1 MMRKFLSVLLLF
13 QMLLIGCSSKENN
26 QNEIILYTAMEE
38 NLIDEYIKEFNK
50 EYPDIK
56 LSIISSGTGDILAKL
71 IAEKDNPQADVIWAL
86 SDLMILDDYKLLE
99 LYTPKGIENVN
110 EIFKDKNK
118 KWFGISAWMIAIGVN
133 TEELKKLKIDK
144 IDSYFSLLLPQL
156 KGQVLMA
163 NPASSGT
170 GYLTVNTFINLFG
183 EKKAW
188 EYMDKL
194 HKNISSYT
202 SSGNAPVQI
211 IARGEKIAGFIPAYQ
226 GLKIKKEGNSPLE
239 VIFPKEGLGWE
250 LEANALVNKKNIKE
264 EAKIFLDWTLSEK
277 GMLLHS
283 KNRGFVTIEKY
294 RKIEGYPSNS
304 ESCLKQRDFKKELI
318 NREEILKE
326 WEKRYGKGK

>member
-1 MMRKFLSVLLLF
+1 MRKLLSILLLF
-13 QMLLIGCSSKENN
+13 QILLLSCSSKENN
-26 QNEIILYTAMEE
+26 QNEIIIYTAMEE
-38 NLIDEYIKEFNK
+38 NLIDEYIEEFNK
-50 EYPDIK
+50 EYTDIK

-86 SDLMILDDYKLLE
+86 SDLMILDDYNLLKP
-99 LYTPKGIENVN
+99 YAPKGIENVN

-133 TEELKKLKIDK
+133 TEELKKLETDK

-163 NPASSGT
+163 NPTSSGT

-188 EYMDKL
+188 KYMDEL
-194 HKNISSYT
+194 HRNISNYT

-211 IARGEKIAGFIPAYQ
+211 IARGEKIVGFIPAYQ
-226 GLKIKKEGNSPLE
+226 GLKIKKEGNFPLE

-250 LEANALVNKKNIKE
+250 LEGNALVNKRDIKE
-264 EAKIFLDWTLSEK
+264 GAKIFLDWTLSEK

-283 KNRGFVTIEKY
+283 KNRGFVTIEKD
-294 RKIEGYPSNS
+294 RKIEGYPNNIDSY
-304 ESCLKQRDFKKELI
+304 LKQRDFKKELI
-318 NREEILKE
+318 NRDEILKE
-326 WEKRYGKGK
+326 WGKRYSKGE

>member
-1 MMRKFLSVLLLF
+1 MRKFFSVLFLF
-13 QMLLIGCSSKENN
+13 QILLLGCSSKENN
-26 QNEIILYTAMEE
+26 QNEIIVYTAMEE

-56 LSIISSGTGDILAKL
+56 LSVISSGTGDILAKL
-71 IAEKDNPQADVIWAL
+71 IAEKGNPQADVIWAL

-99 LYTPKGIENVN
+99 PYTPKGIENVN

-156 KGQVLMA
+156 KEQILMA

-183 EKKAW
+183 EAEAW
-188 EYMDKL
+188 KYMDEL
-194 HKNISSYT
+194 HKNISNYT

-211 IARGEKIAGFIPAYQ
+211 IARGEKIVGFIPAYQ
-226 GLKIKKEGNSPLE
+226 GLKIKKEDKFPLE

-250 LEANALVNKKNIKE
+250 LEGNALVNKKNIKDGS
-264 EAKIFLDWTLSEK
+264 KIFLDWTLSEK

-294 RKIEGYPSNS
+294 RKIEGYPSNT
-304 ESCLKQRDFKKELI
+304 ESYLKQRDFKKELI
-318 NREEILKE
+318 NREEILKK
-326 WEKRYGKGK
+326 WEKRYGKGE